1 MSAGEARPE
10 IRIAPGAAGS
20 TLLSLGVYR
29 PSRVVD
35 NAEICTMI
43 DSTDEWIQQRSGIR
57 ERRWA
62 GPDESLL
69 VMAEHASR
77 QALGAAGLQGSDI
90 DLVLLTTMTSFSTTP
105 TAANLLQA
113 AIGSQGGALEMN
125 SACAG
130 FPYALAVADQAVRG
144 GSARHVLVVGVER
157 MTDLLDLSDRGTM
170 FLFGDGA
177 GAVVVGPSDSPGIGP
192 VAWGSWG
199 EQAEALDV
207 APLLGD
213 VVRGEA
219 TGDPVLRMK
228 GQSVFRWAVTEMPR
242 VGQQALD
249 AAGVKGEQLAAFVP
263 HQANTRIIDA
273 MVKAMALPPEV
284 VVADDV
290 RWTGNTSAASI
301 PLAMEHVLRD
311 GKAAPGDLA
320 LLVGFG
326 GGLSHAA
333 QVVALPAAYA
343 PAP

>member
-1 MSAGEARPE
+1 MSVE
-10 IRIAPGAAGS
+10 IRTAPGSPGAR
-20 TLLSLGVYR
+20 LLSLGVYR
-29 PSRVVD
+29 PARVVD

-69 VMAEHASR
+69 AMAEAASR
-77 QALGAAGLQGSDI
+77 DALAAAGLSGADI

-113 AIGSQGGALEMN
+113 AIGSHGGALEMN

-130 FPYALAVADQAVRG
+130 FPYALALADQAIRG

-157 MTDLLDLSDRGTM
+157 MTDLLDMSDRGTM

-177 GAVVVGPSDSPGIGP
+177 GAVVVGPSDIPGIGP

-207 APLLGD
+207 APALGD
-213 VVRGEA
+213 VVRGTVE
-219 TGDPVLRMK
+219 GDPVLRMK
-228 GQSVFRWAVTEMPR
+228 GQTVFRWAVTEMPR
-242 VGQQALD
+242 VGQHALE
-249 AAGVKGEQLAAFVP
+249 AAGVKAEQLTAFVP

-273 MVKAMALPPEV
+273 MVKSMTLPSEV

-301 PLAMEHVLRD
+301 PLAMERVLRS
-311 GKAAPGDLA
+311 GQAAPGDLA

-333 QVVALPAAYA
+333 QVVALPVLAT
-343 PAP
+343 PAG